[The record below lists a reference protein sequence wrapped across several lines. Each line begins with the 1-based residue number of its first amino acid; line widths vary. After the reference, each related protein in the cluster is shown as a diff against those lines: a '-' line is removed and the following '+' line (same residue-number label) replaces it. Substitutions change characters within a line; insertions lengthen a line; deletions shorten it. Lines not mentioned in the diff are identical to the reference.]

1 MHLKA
6 VSDVIF
12 LLKEEKK
19 KVGFWSLV
27 VDVPLLIF
35 SSFYFIFIKTTNRG
49 RDISNFGPF
58 FFFFVFCWLWSPTMV
73 HWVVLQLL
81 TVCITCTFLFTM
93 LFSPLYFVTD
103 SCLSL
108 FLSSVCYN
116 TGLLL
121 GICNEPVQLSCCINR
136 RNPIWA
142 VQVLY
147 ASQFL

>member
-58 FFFFVFCWLWSPTMV
+58 FFFFCI
-73 HWVVLQLL
+73 LL
-81 TVCITCTFLFTM
+81 TVI
-93 LFSPLYFVTD
+93 SNNGA
-103 SCLSL
+103 
-108 FLSSVCYN
+108 LSSATTVNSLHHVYVPAYHAFFPTVFCH
-116 TGLLL
+116 
-121 GICNEPVQLSCCINR
+121 
-136 RNPIWA
+136 
-142 VQVLY
+142 
-147 ASQFL
+147 